1 MPNTRAAQL
10 VVIVVLASLLAGE
23 RRMAAQFFVPVEGE
37 CPARL
42 LGPVQLD
49 VPSIVIQP
57 QILLNGAPFPGNEGG
72 AAILTL
78 WASEPSPLFD
88 GPQLVLAE
96 THLARNPVR
105 VIPGVYDVYYSWL
118 SGADIPRN
126 QATRVLQGVTL
137 DHSGDLVIDLRM
149 IRVEG
154 LKHHNGIPFGYD
166 GFAALSLRSLDRPG
180 SVALGSAQ
188 PAEFETAIM
197 PGRYAFEY
205 DWQQGASVPH
215 NRHTA
220 VRELD
225 LLSSVRD
232 LVLNVPS
239 VMQPLQFL
247 HNGAAFQ
254 SSQFNRGDLVLRRGA
269 TGEVAAGSSHEG
281 DTAIPVIPGSY
292 DVHWRHV
299 VGANVPGNTDVQVA
313 RGLRMDGALR
323 VIDVPSIEVS
333 GTFLVNGQPTPIT
346 ELNNARLHLVGKDRG
361 DTLRLGETRYG
372 AFVTRVV
379 PGTYDIVYEHV
390 NGASPLPVNPR
401 ATLARGWRVEHM
413 PQRTI
418 DIPAGTYKGDYVWNG
433 GNFLPSEFN
442 NGQIYA
448 VPATA
453 DADPVLLGQTRYGGF
468 DRVLLPGS
476 YRAAY
481 GHQVGHDVPQNA
493 FTTFGPARRVIS
505 EAETVESIEVQSGPL
520 EVTFLHN
527 STLLPAGGSQNIR
540 VHLSRGLNYLLLPE
554 SIDGP
559 RTIDAIGGRFDLF
572 YQYRGGQDLPR
583 NAFMRFGCWTL
594 TR

>member
-49 VPSIVIQP
+49 VPSIVVQP

-137 DHSGDLVIDLRM
+137 DHGGDLVIDLRM

-154 LKHHNGIPFGYD
+154 FKHHNGIPFGYD

-215 NRHTA
+215 NRHSA

-225 LLSSVRD
+225 LLSSARD

-239 VMQPLQFL
+239 VMQPFQFL
-247 HNGAAFQ
+247 LNGVGFP
-254 SSQFNRGDLVLRRGA
+254 SSEFNRGDLVLRRGA
-269 TGEVAAGSSHEG
+269 NDEVLVGSSHEG
-281 DTAIPVIPGSY
+281 DSAVPVIPGSY

-299 VGANVPGNTDVQVA
+299 VGANVPANSDVPVA
-313 RGLRMDGALR
+313 RGLRITGAPR

-333 GTFLVNGQPTPIT
+333 GTFLLNGQPTPIT
-346 ELNNARLHLVGKDRG
+346 EFENARIHLVGRNSG

-372 AFVTRVV
+372 GFLAHVV
-379 PGTYDIVYEHV
+379 PGAYDIVYEHV
-390 NGASPLPVNPR
+390 VGAALPVNPR
-401 ATLARGWRVEHM
+401 ATLARGWRIEHM

-433 GNFLPSEFN
+433 GNFPPSEFN
-442 NGQIYA
+442 NGQVYA
-448 VPATA
+448 VPTAA
-453 DADPVLLGQTRYGGF
+453 DADPVLLGQTRYGAF
-468 DRVLLPGS
+468 DLPLLPGG

-481 GHQVGHDVPQNA
+481 GHEVGANVPQNA
-493 FTTFGPARRVIS
+493 FTTFGPTRRVIG
-505 EAETVESIEVQSGPL
+505 EAETIESIEVQSGPL

-527 STLLPAGGSQNIR
+527 GTLLPAGGPQNIR
-540 VHLSRGLNYLLLPE
+540 VHLSRGLNYLRLPE

-559 RTIDAIGGRFDLF
+559 RAIEAIGGRFDLF
-572 YQYRGGQDLPR
+572 YQYRGGPNLPR

-594 TR
+594 TP